1 MYMYRTWGEGKE
13 AHSYTVTET
22 LYLMAQVITTVGYGD
37 LVPAQFGGRMFTAC
51 YIVLG
56 TLPIAS
62 VVSAV
67 SDYSLSRSDEV
78 ARYMVENLSF
88 SSDDAGIPRQ
98 RTVRDMVLPK
108 WIAGSALAPFLKA
121 SLVWSGFVLC
131 GTLFFGMHPEEDKTF
146 ADAFYMS
153 VVTLTTV
160 GFGDLHP
167 VSPFGRFFG
176 TLWMVLGVAAFARMV
191 TAFAPLVHPAT
202 HKLQKL
208 DKYMLQRIFESDPL
222 LSFRK
227 TDGVA
232 KIGRSDFVL
241 FMLCDLGMVDKASVS
256 SLGENFDELDTTGD
270 GWLTEEDCAN
280 IVVNSA
286 TRISALASLT

>member
-1 MYMYRTWGEGKE
+1 
-13 AHSYTVTET
+13 
-22 LYLMAQVITTVGYGD
+22 
-37 LVPAQFGGRMFTAC
+37 MFTAC
-51 YIVLG
+51 YIVLA

-67 SDYSLSRSDEV
+67 SDYSLSRSDEI
-78 ARYMVENLSF
+78 ARYMVQNLRF
-88 SSDDAGIPRQ
+88 SSDDDTSPDTGLHRQ
-98 RTVRDMVLPK
+98 RTVRQLVLPK
-108 WIAGSALAPFLKA
+108 WLAGSVWAPFLKA

-167 VSPFGRFFG
+167 VSPFGRVFG

-191 TAFAPLVHPAT
+191 TACAPLVHPAT

-227 TDGVA
+227 TDGVE
-232 KIGRSDFVL
+232 KIGKSDFVL
-241 FMLCDLGMVDKASVS
+241 FMLCDLGMVDKESVS
-256 SLGENFDELDTTGD
+256 SLGENFDELDATGD

-280 IVVNSA
+280 IVVS
-286 TRISALASLT
+286 SLHQK

>member
-1 MYMYRTWGEGKE
+1 M
-13 AHSYTVTET
+13 SET
-22 LYLMAQVITTVGYGD
+22 LYLMAQIITTVGYGD
-37 LVPAQFGGRMFTAC
+37 LVPVHFGGRMFTAC
-51 YIVLG
+51 YILLA

-67 SDYSLSRSDEV
+67 SDYSLSRSDAV
-78 ARYMVENLSF
+78 ARQFVQSLSF
-88 SSDDAGIPRQ
+88 STGAELPE
-98 RTVRDMVLPK
+98 RTVREMMCPK
-108 WIAGSALAPFLKA
+108 WIHASALAPFVKA

-167 VSPFGRFFG
+167 VSQIGKFFA
-176 TLWMVLGVAAFARMV
+176 TIWMVLGVASFARMV
-191 TAFAPLVHPAT
+191 TAFAPLVHPANR
-202 HKLQKL
+202 KMQKL
-208 DKYMLQRIFESDPL
+208 DKYILQRMFESDPL
-222 LSFRK
+222 LSLRQ

-232 KIGRSDFVL
+232 KVGKSDFVL
-241 FMLCDLGMVDKASVS
+241 FMLCDLGMVDKASVY

-270 GWLTEEDCAN
+270 GTLTEEDCAS
-280 IVVNSA
+280 IVVNSVPS
-286 TRISALASLT
+286 ISALASLT